1 MNSGKISTS
10 LASDGGVEIVIDR
23 PEAGNALTASM
34 TTELSAALTGLPEEA
49 KFVIVRGE
57 GADFCAGRA
66 SPMPPAGTVLT
77 ASQIRARVADPVL
90 DFYAVVRNVRLPVIA
105 VVKGR
110 AHGVGC
116 ALAGLADL
124 TIAEETAAFM
134 IPEMDRDIPPLL
146 VMTALAARLSRA
158 ALAHMVYS
166 RVSFNAEQAVAMG
179 LAAVACGSGETE
191 AIVTQY
197 RERLATNSR
206 TSLMAIKQ
214 FLNVAPDMS
223 FEALKEFAATSNS
236 SAVSERFVKAG

>member
-1 MNSGKISTS
+1 MNNGQIRTS
-10 LASDGGVEIVIDR
+10 LATDGGLEIVIDR
-23 PEAGNALTASM
+23 PDAGNALTADM
-34 TTELSAALTGLPEEA
+34 TTELVAVLTQLPAEA
-49 KFVIVRGE
+49 KFIILRGQ

-77 ASQIRARVADPVL
+77 AGQMRARVADPVL
-90 DFYAVVRNVRLPVIA
+90 DFYAVVRNVRLPVVA

-116 ALAGLADL
+116 ALAGLADI
-124 TIAEETAAFM
+124 TIADETAQFM

-166 RVSFNAEQAVAMG
+166 RAPFNAEQAVAMG
-179 LAAVACGSGETE
+179 LAAVACRSGETE
-191 AIVTQY
+191 ALITRY
-197 RERLATNSR
+197 RCGLAANSR
-206 TSLMAIKQ
+206 TATMAVKQ

-223 FEALKEFAATSNS
+223 FEALKEYAATSNS
-236 SAVSERFVKAG
+236 SAVSERFVTAG

>member
-1 MNSGKISTS
+1 MNSGQIRTS
-10 LASDGGVEIVIDR
+10 LANDGGLEIIIDR
-23 PEAGNALTASM
+23 PDAGNALTADM
-34 TTELSAALTGLPEEA
+34 TTELAAVLRQLPAEA
-49 KFVIVRGE
+49 KFVILRGE

-66 SPMPPAGTVLT
+66 SPMPAAGTVLT
-77 ASQIRARVADPVL
+77 AGEIRARVADPVL

-116 ALAGLADL
+116 ALAGLADI
-124 TIAEETAAFM
+124 TFADETAQFM

-158 ALAHMVYS
+158 ALAHMVYA
-166 RVSFNAEQAVAMG
+166 RVPFNAEQAVAMG
-179 LAAVACGSGETE
+179 LAAVACGAGETE
-191 AIVTQY
+191 AIITQY
-197 RERLATNSR
+197 RQRLATNSR
-206 TSLMAIKQ
+206 TSIIAVKH

-223 FEALKEFAATSNS
+223 FEALKEYAATSNS